1 MSCEHARTTVLLH
14 LFGEAPPWYAGHL
27 ARCEE
32 CQEAL
37 AEHAVTVGLVE
48 GVFRD
53 EPVLTMEQEAATA
66 EVVDLPTRAA
76 GPARRVRRPVLWAG
90 AAAAV
95 LALALGA
102 TVVSDLAK
110 GPSPTEIPMV
120 EVIPWEDPIDQELDL
135 LDFELDALAR
145 DLEEL

>member
-14 LFGEAPPWYAGHL
+14 LYGESPPWYAGHL
-27 ARCEE
+27 ARCAE

-48 GVFRD
+48 PVFQD
-53 EPVLTMEQEAATA
+53 EQVLTMEQETIPATA
-66 EVVDLPTRAA
+66 AIDLPVASPRSTRTLLWVAA
-76 GPARRVRRPVLWAG
+76 

-95 LALALGA
+95 VLAGGWAIIAGLAEEPA
-102 TVVSDLAK
+102 
-110 GPSPTEIPMV
+110 PTETPMV
-120 EVIPWEDPIDQELDL
+120 EVLPWEDPIDDELDL
-135 LDFELDALAR
+135 LDSEFDALAR